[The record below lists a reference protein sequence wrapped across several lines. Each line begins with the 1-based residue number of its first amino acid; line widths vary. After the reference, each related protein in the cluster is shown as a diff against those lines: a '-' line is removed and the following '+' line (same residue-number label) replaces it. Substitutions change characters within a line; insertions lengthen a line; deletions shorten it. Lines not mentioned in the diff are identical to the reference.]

1 MEVLNY
7 KGNYDMFMSF
17 KNKEDTQ
24 ELDNKT
30 MILLDQLFGFDRNK
44 KTKKVK
50 SGVSILKNH
59 KIQSKKDLL
68 VNKVNLI
75 LNKLSES
82 NIEQIVIEFIENI
95 NQVDEESFNEIQKAF
110 YMKIISEINFI
121 KIYLQ
126 FLKIIGHL
134 YNKVHNYDLSYF
146 FCTIE
151 IKFKSDYLNY
161 IITDPKFSFINEM
174 DGEIKRINNL
184 ILIRHLI
191 DNKFAS
197 DKLITECDTILL
209 NQTKYLPDI
218 YYWFNV
224 KNRELTNDIT
234 CKIKEILLNL
244 TTILPREKVLL
255 ESLINKTL
263 LPTTKITTTPTTVEV
278 PKTVKKS
285 NIENIDNNK
294 LECNNIIEEYM
305 LVKSVDDIKFFIEKR
320 CTDALTKNKFCEQL
334 IDMYFSINKNTG
346 DVIELIKILIKSQT
360 LFKSNLSRGLLLIY
374 NNWKDRSID
383 YIKANERMKTLL
395 CTLKNIG
402 ITKGLESMIE
412 TYQVD

>member
-1 MEVLNY
+1 MEVLDYNS
-7 KGNYDMFMSF
+7 NYDTFMSF
-17 KNKEDTQ
+17 KNKEETQ
-24 ELDNKT
+24 ELDSNT
-30 MILLDQLFGFDRNK
+30 MLLLDQLFGFDRNK
-44 KTKKVK
+44 KNKKTK

-82 NIEQIVIEFIENI
+82 NIEQLVIEFIENI
-95 NQVDEESFNEIQKAF
+95 NQVDEDSFEEIQKAF

-126 FLKIIGHL
+126 FLKIISYL

-146 FCTIE
+146 YSILE

-161 IITDPKFSFINEM
+161 IITDPKFTFINEM

-184 ILIRHLI
+184 ILIRHFI
-191 DNKFAS
+191 DNKFVS
-197 DKLITECDTILL
+197 DKLITECDMILL

-234 CKIKEILLNL
+234 CKIKEILLGL

-263 LPTTKITTTPTTVEV
+263 PPTTKTTTNVEV

-285 NIENIDNNK
+285 NIESIDTIK

-334 IDMYFSINKNTG
+334 IDMYFSMTKNTG
-346 DVIELIKILIKSQT
+346 DVIELIKVLIKSQT

-383 YIKANERMKTLL
+383 YVKPNERMKALL

>member
-1 MEVLNY
+1 
-7 KGNYDMFMSF
+7 
-17 KNKEDTQ
+17 
-24 ELDNKT
+24 
-30 MILLDQLFGFDRNK
+30 
-44 KTKKVK
+44 
-50 SGVSILKNH
+50 
-59 KIQSKKDLL
+59 
-68 VNKVNLI
+68 
-75 LNKLSES
+75 
-82 NIEQIVIEFIENI
+82 
-95 NQVDEESFNEIQKAF
+95 
-110 YMKIISEINFI
+110 
-121 KIYLQ
+121 
-126 FLKIIGHL
+126 
-134 YNKVHNYDLSYF
+134 
-146 FCTIE
+146 
-151 IKFKSDYLNY
+151 
-161 IITDPKFSFINEM
+161 M

-184 ILIRHLI
+184 ILIRHFI
-191 DNKFAS
+191 DNKFVS
-197 DKLITECDTILL
+197 DKLITECDMILL

-234 CKIKEILLNL
+234 CKIKEILLGL

-263 LPTTKITTTPTTVEV
+263 PPTTKTTTNVEV

-285 NIENIDNNK
+285 NIESIDTIK

-334 IDMYFSINKNTG
+334 IDMYFSMTKNTG
-346 DVIELIKILIKSQT
+346 DVIELIKVLIKSQT

-383 YIKANERMKTLL
+383 YVKPNERMKALL